1 MTVRPL
7 LSICIPTYQREGFL
21 RECLAS
27 IDAAGLMG
35 DIEVVVS
42 DNASTDRTVDVLEE
56 YAAKLPLRWIIQE
69 TNIGADRNFDAVV
82 ALAGGEYC
90 WLLGSDDVLEPDAV
104 SKMVAA
110 LRSQTPDILHFGY
123 VQTDITLKRLYTAS
137 PPTGRVGSSPEAL
150 ADYFGSM
157 PNLSLMFTFMSSFA
171 FRRRLWMD
179 RRDQVQAWVGS
190 FYIHMLTMHAA
201 LADGASLVATSDC
214 LVLARGG
221 NPNPFNTVPGRF
233 TALDATTMK
242 RLIVDIYSDAPVM
255 WRGIGRTF
263 RRTYTTKSLIYI
275 AANGGLH
282 YLRDVM
288 DPLLRLGYSPLL
300 LKSLIALERMK
311 LLGLV
316 KRSLDLRRAAR
327 AKISPKVL

>member
-1 MTVRPL
+1 MTSRPL

-27 IDAAGLMG
+27 IDAEGVL
-35 DIEVVVS
+35 DVVEVVVS
-42 DNASTDRTVDVLEE
+42 DNASTDRTVDVLAE
-56 YAAKLPLRWIIQE
+56 YANRLPLRWITQE

-82 ALAGGEYC
+82 AMAEGEYC
-90 WLLGSDDVLEPDAV
+90 WLLGSDDVLEPDSV
-104 SKMVAA
+104 GKMVAT
-110 LRSQTPDILHFGY
+110 LRTETPDILHFGY
-123 VQTDITLKRLYTAS
+123 VQTDIALKRLYTAS
-137 PPTGRVGSSPEAL
+137 PPAGRVGSSPQAW
-150 ADYFGSM
+150 AHYFGNV
-157 PNLSLMFTFMSSFA
+157 PNLSLMFTFMSSFV
-171 FRRRLWMD
+171 FRRVLWMD
-179 RRDQVQAWVGS
+179 RREQVQGWVGS

-201 LADGASLVATSDC
+201 LADGASLVAISDC

-221 NPNPFNTVPGRF
+221 NPNPFNTAPGRF
-233 TALDATTMK
+233 TALDANTMK
-242 RLIVDIYSDAPVM
+242 RLIVELYGDAPAM

-282 YLRDVM
+282 HLREVM
-288 DPLLRLGYSPLL
+288 DTLVRLGYSPLL
-300 LKSLIALERMK
+300 LKSLVAMDRLK

-316 KRSLDLRRAAR
+316 KRSLDLRRAAL